1 MNEITRTRKRKK
13 GAVKRNYKDTLFIY
27 LFGRNKEFALSLYNA
42 ISGSDHKDPN
52 DIQFNTIFDFIY
64 LGRKNDVSFIID
76 GQVNIYEH
84 QSTYSPNIP
93 IRMLIYFSRLLEG
106 HIENENRSLYARKRI
121 LFSSPRFI
129 VFYNGLDERDDEE
142 TMYLSDGFAGGIEGD
157 ADLRVRMI
165 NINFGHNTKLLNEC
179 PELYEY
185 AWLISAIREER
196 EISAKL
202 EEALDSVIMKMPD
215 DFRIK
220 KMIERNRAEVT
231 GMLFTEWN
239 EEVERKKWEFS
250 TNEYYKEL
258 NEELYK
264 EKWNSRLQELDD
276 QKVKL
281 NDQEQKLNDQREKLN
296 VQEKELIDLKE
307 KLNYQK
313 KELNNQKE
321 ELNNQKEELNNQKE
335 ELNNQKEELNSQKEE
350 LYNQKQELDQKE
362 LRLKKEEEDLRA
374 RMVRLLINS
383 GMNETDALQYLEKGS
398 SVTQE

>member
-1 MNEITRTRKRKK
+1 
-13 GAVKRNYKDTLFIY
+13 
-27 LFGRNKEFALSLYNA
+27 
-42 ISGSDHKDPN
+42 
-52 DIQFNTIFDFIY
+52 
-64 LGRKNDVSFIID
+64 
-76 GQVNIYEH
+76 
-84 QSTYSPNIP
+84 
-93 IRMLIYFSRLLEG
+93 
-106 HIENENRSLYARKRI
+106 
-121 LFSSPRFI
+121 
-129 VFYNGLDERDDEE
+129 
-142 TMYLSDGFAGGIEGD
+142 MYLSDGFAGGIEGD

-276 QKVKL
+276 QKEKL
-281 NDQEQKLNDQREKLN
+281 NDQEQKFNDQREKLD

-307 KLNYQK
+307 KLNS
-313 KELNNQKE
+313 QKE
-321 ELNNQKEELNNQKE
+321 ELNS
-335 ELNNQKEELNSQKEE
+335 QKEELNSQKEE

-362 LRLKKEEEDLRA
+362 LRLKKEEEDLKTQ
-374 RMVRLLINS
+374 MIRLLINS